1 MKKKVL
7 VLKKWIRYSILS
19 ILFLLLLLSSY
30 LIISGMFPK
39 KDNKPYYNYK
49 INRNIDYKVYL
60 KPNDFYEEKFLPK
73 NKQYTSELIDYID
86 IDLSYLFNGS
96 KITNMNYDYD
106 VSATI
111 VGEYENTSSG
121 KSEIW
126 TKKYVILE
134 KQTKQIFDTTSF
146 DINQNLKINYNQYNK
161 IVNDYKSKFRLS
173 IDAYLKIKLNIKY
186 KGTIQS
192 TKDVISDTDNVELDI
207 PLAKNAIKI
216 DTKYDK
222 ETEKNLIHNIEELR
236 NEKQAIIG
244 VIILIFD
251 IFVFISMFNKLFI
264 NRKNYYEKILNK
276 ILKDYAEIIVEV
288 SNPINLNGLE
298 VFDIKNFDDMIDLE
312 EELKSPILLYETIKG
327 KESVFIVVNDNYA
340 YVYTLNNNSYYR

>member
-146 DINQNLKINYNQYNK
+146 DINQNL
-161 IVNDYKSKFRLS
+161 DYR
-173 IDAYLKIKLNIKY
+173 
-186 KGTIQS
+186 
-192 TKDVISDTDNVELDI
+192 
-207 PLAKNAIKI
+207 
-216 DTKYDK
+216 
-222 ETEKNLIHNIEELR
+222 
-236 NEKQAIIG
+236 
-244 VIILIFD
+244 
-251 IFVFISMFNKLFI
+251 
-264 NRKNYYEKILNK
+264 
-276 ILKDYAEIIVEV
+276 
-288 SNPINLNGLE
+288 
-298 VFDIKNFDDMIDLE
+298 
-312 EELKSPILLYETIKG
+312 
-327 KESVFIVVNDNYA
+327 
-340 YVYTLNNNSYYR
+340 